1 MYGVEVASVPLA
13 IETSYEGHLY
23 GVAGS
28 SGGYA
33 ETVFRHA
40 AKTLFGK
47 VIEGHLEFKTIRNS
61 DFREVAL
68 EVEGKTLL
76 KFALCYGFQNLQN
89 IVRRVKMRKCDYH
102 FVEIMA
108 CPSGCM
114 NGGGQVKPKPGQSP
128 KELIKTLETIYLENV
143 IVADPFKNSLVKSL
157 YDEWLEPPG
166 SEKAKKHVHTEYYPV
181 VKSITAQLHN
191 W

>member
-13 IETSYEGHLY
+13 IETSYEGLERSAFSTNKCIIVLV
-23 GVAGS
+23 GDVRVG
-28 SGGYA
+28 
-33 ETVFRHA
+33 
-40 AKTLFGK
+40 TL
-47 VIEGHLEFKTIRNS
+47 VL
-61 DFREVAL
+61 
-68 EVEGKTLL
+68 
-76 KFALCYGFQNLQN
+76 QNLQN

>member
-47 VIEGHLEFKTIRNS
+47 VIEGRLEFKTIRNS

-143 IVADPFKNSLVKSL
+143 MVADPFKNSLVKSL
-157 YDEWLEPPG
+157 YDEWLEQPG

-181 VKSITAQLHN
+181 VKSITAQLHK

>member
-47 VIEGHLEFKTIRNS
+47 V
-61 DFREVAL
+61 
-68 EVEGKTLL
+68 
-76 KFALCYGFQNLQN
+76 
-89 IVRRVKMRKCDYH
+89 
-102 FVEIMA
+102 MA

-143 IVADPFKNSLVKSL
+143 MVADPFKNP
-157 YDEWLEPPG
+157 W
-166 SEKAKKHVHTEYYPV
+166 
-181 VKSITAQLHN
+181 
-191 W
+191 

>member
-40 AKTLFGK
+40 AETLFGK
-47 VIEGHLEFKTIRNS
+47 VI
-61 DFREVAL
+61 
-68 EVEGKTLL
+68 EGKTLL

-89 IVRRVKMRKCDYH
+89 IVRRVKMRKCDYQ
-102 FVEIMA
+102 FVEVMA

-114 NGGGQVKPKPGQSP
+114 NGGGQIKPKPGQSP

-143 IVADPFKNSLVKSL
+143 MVANPFKNPLVKSL
-157 YDEWLEPPG
+157 YDEWLEQPG
-166 SEKAKKHVHTEYYPV
+166 SEKTKKHVHTEYHPV
-181 VKSITAQLHN
+181 VKSITAQLRN

>member
-33 ETVFRHA
+33 ETIFRHA

-76 KFALCYGFQNLQN
+76 KFALF
-89 IVRRVKMRKCDYH
+89 RRVKMRKCDYH
-102 FVEIMA
+102 FVEVMA

-143 IVADPFKNSLVKSL
+143 M
-157 YDEWLEPPG
+157 WLEQPG

>member
-33 ETVFRHA
+33 ETIFRHA

-47 VIEGHLEFKTIRNS
+47 VIEG
-61 DFREVAL
+61 
-68 EVEGKTLL
+68 
-76 KFALCYGFQNLQN
+76 
-89 IVRRVKMRKCDYH
+89 VRRVKMRKCDYH
-102 FVEIMA
+102 FVEVMA

-143 IVADPFKNSLVKSL
+143 MVADPFKNP
-157 YDEWLEPPG
+157 W
-166 SEKAKKHVHTEYYPV
+166 
-181 VKSITAQLHN
+181 
-191 W
+191 